1 MVSWAMNAA
10 TGLPRAFLTEFAL
23 DRFTALLAVLPM
35 ANT

>member
-1 MVSWAMNAA
+1 MLSWAMNAA
-10 TGLPRAFLTEFAL
+10 IGSPRAFFTEFAR

>member
-1 MVSWAMNAA
+1 MNAA
-10 TGLPRAFLTEFAL
+10 TGLPRAFLTEFAR